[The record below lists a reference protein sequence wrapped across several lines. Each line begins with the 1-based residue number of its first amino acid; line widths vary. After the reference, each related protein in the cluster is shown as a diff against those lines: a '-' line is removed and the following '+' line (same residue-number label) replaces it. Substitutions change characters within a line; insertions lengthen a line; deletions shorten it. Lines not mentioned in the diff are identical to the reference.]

1 MRRHAGADKQST
13 ILYRI
18 TMGTVVASPATVG
31 SNHEIHEYKG
41 VRFGMTD
48 LGGQTSLRSNWP
60 QYFQGTTA
68 VILVIDSSDPARL
81 GMARTELN
89 KLVSHPMS
97 HAAFCHHLSVYR
109 LLGAVEFLPI
119 VAGRLPT
126 AMS

>member
-1 MRRHAGADKQST
+1 MGVQKRAAAYNSSKQLIADTQST

-68 VILVIDSSDPARL
+68 VIMVIDSSDPGRL
-81 GMARTELN
+81 GMAKSELG
-89 KLVSHPMS
+89 K
-97 HAAFCHHLSVYR
+97 
-109 LLGAVEFLPI
+109 I
-119 VAGRLPT
+119 VAHPVRH
-126 AMS
+126 S